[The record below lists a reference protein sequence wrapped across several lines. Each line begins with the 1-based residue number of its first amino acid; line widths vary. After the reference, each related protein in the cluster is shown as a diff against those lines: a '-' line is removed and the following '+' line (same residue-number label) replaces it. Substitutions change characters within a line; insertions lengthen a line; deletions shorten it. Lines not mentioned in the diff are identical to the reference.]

1 VIGGPSIVDGFVF
14 QKPRRM
20 RLPPAPP
27 LPSSL
32 SSPLVSPIPSR
43 QPRPSWCSV
52 DSGVTMFVVALLGG
66 KFVRRLGDRW
76 LRRIYLAAVWL
87 LGLKTLIDVFNAQE
101 GPV

>member
-1 VIGGPSIVDGFVF
+1 
-14 QKPRRM
+14 
-20 RLPPAPP
+20 
-27 LPSSL
+27 
-32 SSPLVSPIPSR
+32 
-43 QPRPSWCSV
+43 
-52 DSGVTMFVVALLGG
+52 MFVVALLGG